1 MNFMGSGTFLTLK
14 LPGILQRMDVIPGT
28 QYKIIVGS
36 ELKGLGSDLK
46 YLSHRN
52 PVSHFSD

>member
-1 MNFMGSGTFLTLK
+1 
-14 LPGILQRMDVIPGT
+14 MDVIPGT